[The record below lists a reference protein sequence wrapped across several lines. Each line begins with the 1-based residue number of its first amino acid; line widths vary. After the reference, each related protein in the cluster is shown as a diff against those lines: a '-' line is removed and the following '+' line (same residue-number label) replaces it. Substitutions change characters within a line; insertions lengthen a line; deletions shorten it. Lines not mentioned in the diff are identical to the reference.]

1 MQRAVISGER
11 EAGIVD
17 APEPDAVGQWA
28 KIKVYA
34 APMCTEHKAF
44 SQGDEQEYL
53 GHEAAGEIVEIDH
66 SSRFE
71 VGDRVVAAPL
81 YPCGDCWLCRS
92 GEHLYC
98 ENKLDIAEETGSRE
112 GEATY
117 AQYHLKPD
125 WLLAEIPDGVSYLHG
140 SMACC
145 GLGPT
150 FGAMERMDVD
160 AYDTV
165 LVSGLGPVGL
175 GGVINASYRGADVV
189 AVEPTD
195 YRADLGRELGADLIV
210 DPTDDDALEQIEAF
224 TDGTGVDAA
233 VDCSGITAAQEFM
246 LDAVRTRGQATFVA
260 DGGGVEL
267 DAGADMV
274 YQGLTL
280 HGQWHYPEEHIPDV
294 LQVVQDVPEK
304 LDRFI
309 THTYPLEDVQKG
321 FETQETRECGKV
333 VLQPW
338 PDEV

>member
-11 EAGIVD
+11 EAGVVD
-17 APEPDAVGQWA
+17 APDPDPHEDWV
-28 KIKVYA
+28 KIEVRA

-44 SQGDEQEYL
+44 SEGTEQEYL
-53 GHEAAGEIVEIDH
+53 GHEAAGKVVDAAQPN
-66 SSRFE
+66 RFE
-71 VGDRVVAAPL
+71 VGDRVVATPL
-81 YPCGDCWLCRS
+81 YPCGECRYCRS

-98 ENKLDIAEETGSRE
+98 ENKLDVAAETGSRE

-125 WLLAEIPDGVSYLHG
+125 WLLAEIPDDVSYRHG

-175 GGVINASYRGADVV
+175 GGVINASYRSAEVIG
-189 AVEPTD
+189 VEPTD
-195 YRADLGRELGADLIV
+195 YRADLARDLGADHVV
-210 DPTDDDALEQIEAF
+210 DPTDDDALEQVMAL
-224 TDGTGVDAA
+224 TDGSGVDAA
-233 VDCSGITAAQEFM
+233 VDCSGIQAAQEFM
-246 LDAVRTRGQATFVA
+246 IDSVRRRGQATFVA
-260 DGGGVEL
+260 DGGGVDL
-267 DAGADMV
+267 DAGGDMV
-274 YQGLTL
+274 YNGLTI
-280 HGQWHYPEEHIPDV
+280 HGQWHYPEQHIPDV
-294 LQVVQDVPEK
+294 FQVIRDVPEK

-309 THTYPLEDVQKG
+309 THTYPLEDVQEA

-333 VLQPW
+333 ILEPW
-338 PDEV
+338 PDE

>member
-11 EAGIVD
+11 EAGVVD
-17 APEPDAVGQWA
+17 APDPDPHEDWV
-28 KIKVYA
+28 KIKVRA

-44 SQGDEQEYL
+44 SEGTEQSYL
-53 GHEAAGEIVEIDH
+53 GHEAAGEVVDVAQPN
-66 SSRFE
+66 RFD
-71 VGDRVVAAPL
+71 VGDRVVATPL
-81 YPCGDCWLCRS
+81 YSCGECWHCRS

-98 ENKLDIAEETGSRE
+98 EDKLDVEAETGSRE

-125 WLLAEIPDGVSYLHG
+125 WLLAEIPDDVSYLHG

-175 GGVINASYRGADVV
+175 GGVINAAYRDAEVIG
-189 AVEPTD
+189 VEPTD
-195 YRADLGRELGADLIV
+195 YRADLARDLGADHVV
-210 DPTDDDALEQIEAF
+210 DPTDDDALEQVIAL
-224 TDGTGVDAA
+224 TDGSGVDAA
-233 VDCSGITAAQEFM
+233 VDCSGIPAAQEFM
-246 LDAVRTRGQATFVA
+246 IDTVRRRGQATFVA

-267 DAGADMV
+267 DAGGDMV
-274 YQGLTL
+274 YNGLTI

-294 LQVVQDVPEK
+294 FQVIRDVPEK
-304 LDRFI
+304 LDQFI
-309 THTYPLEDVQKG
+309 THTYPLEDVQEA
-321 FETQETRECGKV
+321 FETQATRECGKV
-333 VLQPW
+333 VLDPW
-338 PDEV
+338 PDE

>member
-11 EAGIVD
+11 EASIVEAD
-17 APEPDAVGQWA
+17 EPEAFEDWA
-28 KIKVYA
+28 KIKVHA

-44 SQGDEQEYL
+44 SDGDERSFL
-53 GHEAAGEIVEIDH
+53 GHEAAGEVVDVAQ
-66 SSRFE
+66 SGRFE
-71 VGDRVVAAPL
+71 VGDRVVTFPL
-81 YPCGDCWLCRS
+81 YSCGDCWLCRS
-92 GEHLYC
+92 GELLYC
-98 ENKLDIAEETGSRE
+98 EDKLDLAEETGSRE

-125 WLLAEIPDGVSYLHG
+125 WLLAELPDDVSYLHG

-150 FGAMERMDVD
+150 FGAMERMGVD
-160 AYDTV
+160 AFDTV

-175 GGVINASYRGADVV
+175 GGVINASYRDATVIG
-189 AVEPTD
+189 VEPTE
-195 YRADLGRELGADLIV
+195 YRTELAYDLGADHVV
-210 DPTDDDALEQIEAF
+210 DPTDDDAAEQVQSL

-233 VDCSGITAAQEFM
+233 VDCSGVQPAQEFM

-267 DAGADMV
+267 DAGSDMV
-274 YQGLTL
+274 YQGLTI

-294 LQVVQDVPEK
+294 LQIIRDVPEK

-309 THTYPLEDVQKG
+309 THTYPLEDVQEA
-321 FETQETRECGKV
+321 FELQTTQECGKV
-333 VLQPW
+333 VLEPW
-338 PDEV
+338 ASE